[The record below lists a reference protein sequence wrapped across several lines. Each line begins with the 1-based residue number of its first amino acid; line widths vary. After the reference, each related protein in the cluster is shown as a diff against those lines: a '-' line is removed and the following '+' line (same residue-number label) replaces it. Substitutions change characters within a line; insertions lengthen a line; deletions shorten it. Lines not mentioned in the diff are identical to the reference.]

1 MTSGLMQPRYE
12 EESTHMIQVQ
22 APDKKAE
29 VDLLTLASML
39 ETEYAGEFHRT
50 RVFNVGN
57 FVFASLR
64 AADGGHITIASYEP
78 AKPMGHINAPR
89 LSISTDEMAALDD
102 FLGVTRTWY
111 HFFTRGHSHKL
122 FLAAE
127 HLLTLVF
134 KHNLASSSGN
144 AIMAL
149 TKTKLVFS
157 FVEIGFGDPETGSD
171 DTTRNFYLV
180 HQGELRSIMVKVS
193 SPDPD

>member
-1 MTSGLMQPRYE
+1 MASGLMQTRSE
-12 EESTHMIQVQ
+12 EESTHMTQIQ
-22 APDKKAE
+22 APAEKAE
-29 VDLLTLASML
+29 LDLLTLASML

-50 RVFNVGN
+50 RIVNVGN
-57 FVFASLR
+57 LVCARLR
-64 AADGGHITIASYEP
+64 AADGGQISIASYEP
-78 AKPMGHINAPR
+78 GKPMGHTNAPR

-102 FLGVTRTWY
+102 FLGATRTWY

-134 KHNLASSSGN
+134 KHKLASSSGH

-149 TKTKLVFS
+149 TKAGLVFS
-157 FVEIGFGDPETGSD
+157 FVEICFGDPETGSNE
-171 DTTRNFYLV
+171 TTRNFHLV
-180 HQGELRSIMVKVS
+180 HQGELRKIMVKVT